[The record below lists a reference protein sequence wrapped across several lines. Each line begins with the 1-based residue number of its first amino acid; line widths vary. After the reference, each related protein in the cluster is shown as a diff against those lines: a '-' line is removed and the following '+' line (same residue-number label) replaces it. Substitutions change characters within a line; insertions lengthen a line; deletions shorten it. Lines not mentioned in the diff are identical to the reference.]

1 MQAQAHIPVML
12 EESIRLLSPQPGCTY
27 ADATL
32 GLGGHTAA
40 ILEASAPDGHVVA
53 LDRDLHAL
61 EVARQRLQPFAGR
74 VTMVEAEFANLRQ
87 VLNELG
93 IARVQGLIADLGV
106 SSLQLDTVERGFAFR
121 HDAPL
126 DMRMS
131 PRQAQS
137 AHDVLES
144 VTEAEL
150 ADILWRYGEE
160 NRSRAIARAIT
171 RAKKH
176 GRLATTTDLAS
187 VVLST
192 IGRSVRSRVHPAT
205 RTFQALRIYVNQELK
220 QLEQLLEQCP
230 DILNEGGVVVILSF
244 HSLEDRLVKRAF
256 RNSEAWQVLTKKP
269 LTASETEVYANPRA
283 RSAKL
288 RAAQRTSFSMESTL

>member
-137 AHDVLES
+137 AQDVLES

>member
-12 EESIRLLSPQPGCTY
+12 QESIRLLSPQPGYTY

-40 ILEASAPDGHVVA
+40 ILEASAPDGQVVA
-53 LDRDLHAL
+53 LDRDPHAL
-61 EVARQRLQPFAGR
+61 EVAKQRLQPFAGR
-74 VTMVEAEFANLRQ
+74 VTIVEAEFANIRR
-87 VLNELG
+87 VLSDLG
-93 IARVQGLIADLGV
+93 IRRVQGLIADLGV
-106 SSLQLDTVERGFAFR
+106 SSLQLDSVERGFAFR
-121 HDAPL
+121 HEAPL

-131 PRQAQS
+131 PSQPQS
-137 AHDVLES
+137 AQDVLES
-144 VTEAEL
+144 VTETEL

-171 RAKKH
+171 RAKKE

-187 VVLST
+187 VVLAT
-192 IGRSVRSRVHPAT
+192 IGRSARSRVHPAT
-205 RTFQALRIYVNQELK
+205 RTFQALRIFVNQELK
-220 QLEQLLEQCP
+220 QLELLLDQCP

-269 LTASETEVYANPRA
+269 LTASQQEICTNPRA

-288 RAAQRTSFSMESTL
+288 RAAQRKSFSLELAS